1 MDRNVVWIGKIRKT
15 IEQKD
20 HHGINPQSIFYL
32 PEMVTSFIIHLRRLD
47 GGMLSGLRNTDR
59 KRVTFRSP
67 AKKRGFSGC
76 ILE

>member
-1 MDRNVVWIGKIRKT
+1 MNGCNITRGTSQDK
-15 IEQKD
+15 
-20 HHGINPQSIFYL
+20 SIIAVL
-32 PEMVTSFIIHLRRLD
+32 ILEMVTSCIIHLRRLD
-47 GGMLSGLRNTDR
+47 GGKLSGLRNTDR